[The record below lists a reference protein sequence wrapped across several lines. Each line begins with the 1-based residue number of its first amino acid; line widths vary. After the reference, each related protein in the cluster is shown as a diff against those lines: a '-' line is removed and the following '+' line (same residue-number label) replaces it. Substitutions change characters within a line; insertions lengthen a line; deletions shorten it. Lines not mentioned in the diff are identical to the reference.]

1 MEQNLNRFRTCTSE
15 EVKELVMDEVG
26 SYDKDKVIE
35 WLMSLSPEITMQS
48 AKEFIER
55 YLD

>member
-1 MEQNLNRFRTCTSE
+1 MEQNLNRFRTCTPE

-35 WLMSLSPEITMQS
+35 WLTSLSSEITMQN